1 MTKIK
6 VCGIT
11 NKTDAWMCIEAGVDV
26 LGFVFV
32 ENSPRK
38 IEPQEAQKI
47 INDLPPFIITVGVF
61 TNRVKDEV
69 NEIANLCKLDIL
81 QLHGDESPEYCA
93 SFNRKVIKAF
103 RIRSSDDINRLVQ
116 YKVSAYLLDS
126 YEEERAGGTGR
137 TFEWSL
143 AIEANKYGHIVLAGG
158 LTPENV
164 NRAVA
169 IVRPYAV
176 DISSGIEEKDTP
188 GKKNK
193 IKLTEFIRQV
203 QNADSD
209 IIISDKAKKL
219 FDLEEE
225 EIKEKKSRFLF
236 WRKQG

>member
-6 VCGIT
+6 VCGI
-11 NKTDAWMCIEAGVDV
+11 KSKADAWMCLEIGVDA

-32 ENSPRK
+32 NESPRK

-47 INDLPPFIITVGVF
+47 INDLPPFVISVGVF

-69 NEIANLCKLDIL
+69 EEIANLCKLDIL
-81 QLHGDESPEYCA
+81 QFHGDESPEYCA

-103 RIRSSDDINRLVQ
+103 RIRSSDDINRLVE
-116 YKVSAYLLDS
+116 YKVPAYLLDS
-126 YEEERAGGTGR
+126 YEEERLGGTGR

-143 AIEANKYGHIVLAGG
+143 AAEATKYGHIVLAGG

-164 NRAVA
+164 NRAIS

-176 DISSGIEEKDTP
+176 DISSGIEDTP

-193 IKLTEFIRQV
+193 VKLAEFIRQV

-209 IIISDKAKKL
+209 IIIVDKAKEL
-219 FDLEEE
+219 FAWEEE
-225 EIKEKKSRFLF
+225 KVKERKGGFLF
-236 WRKQG
+236 WRKKA